1 MFLFIFILFL
11 FLIIFI
17 IIFDYSYFNS
27 YFYLFTSISLFRL
40 QFRVEIDPG
49 SDDFWNREVMRR
61 QGKDQK
67 SVSLELEEERI
78 IYTKEEATSIL
89 ERLYRAG
96 KYMCG
101 YVHVCMFVYVC
112 MYVCMYV
119 FV

>member
-1 MFLFIFILFL
+1 
-11 FLIIFI
+11 
-17 IIFDYSYFNS
+17 
-27 YFYLFTSISLFRL
+27 
-40 QFRVEIDPG
+40 
-49 SDDFWNREVMRR
+49 MRR

-101 YVHVCMFVYVC
+101 YVHVCMFLYVC
-112 MYVCMYV
+112 IM
-119 FV
+119 